1 MYMSDDKL
9 LILILMQLVHKG
21 GYGDAVFEV
30 LLAQH
35 LSV

>member
-9 LILILMQLVHKG
+9 LILILVQLVHKG
-21 GYGDAVFEV
+21 GYGNAVFKIF
-30 LLAQH
+30 LAQH